1 MLWLVSRLLR
11 SNGGSRRQRR
21 SARRGSPRRPSR
33 PQDRTAATTDYASVG
48 LTFSWRND
56 QRNDQSDTRQR
67 PRTTDPPVVQEVVD
81 LAVERRDLAVARLA
95 ALPGRLS
102 HAEEPLAFKE
112 PSGVLRGFRVARWS
126 SSSQG
131 RSTRLDKSSRFPKH
145 CSRRLQEPQAGRGGD
160 SLLQLDEVNHYC

>member
-1 MLWLVSRLLR
+1 VLWLVSRLLR

-56 QRNDQSDTRQR
+56 QRNDQSETRQR

-95 ALPGRLS
+95 ALPGRFS

-112 PSGVLRGFRVARWS
+112 PSGVLRGFGVARWS

-131 RSTRLDKSSRFPKH
+131 GPLDSTNRADSQSTAHAGCRN
-145 CSRRLQEPQAGRGGD
+145 RRLGAEATRY
-160 SLLQLDEVNHYC
+160 SS

>member
-1 MLWLVSRLLR
+1 MLWLVSHLLR

-112 PSGVLRGFRVARWS
+112 PSGVLRGFGVARWS